1 MKYFAKTLYIAIISV
16 TAVCVAPA
24 CSKAPAAQTPAPQ
37 DSLSNLSGQWQR
49 EIVDS
54 EIGVTGNETMLLNA
68 DSTFVLANN
77 LTLEYADSTLQCSM
91 SFITDI
97 KGSWQ
102 IEDKQIRLNIDSST
116 FNLDTIGC
124 QRQAID
130 LRTGK
135 SVDADIAADI
145 YGRLKESLSQL
156 YFTSYSELPQIEID
170 GCVISGN
177 LLNGTCGQTD
187 ITWTKL

>member
-1 MKYFAKTLYIAIISV
+1 MKYLAKTLYIAIIAA
-16 TAVCVAPA
+16 TAVCAAPA

-49 EIVDS
+49 EIADS
-54 EIGVTGNETMLLNA
+54 EIGVTGNETMSLNA
-68 DSTFVLANN
+68 DSSLVIVNN
-77 LTLEYADSTLQCSM
+77 LTIDYADSTLQCSM

-102 IEDKQIRLNIDSST
+102 IEDKQIRINIDSST
-116 FNLDTIGC
+116 FSLDTIGC
-124 QRQAID
+124 RRQAID

-135 SVDADIAADI
+135 SVDAGIAADI
-145 YGRLKESLSQL
+145 YARLKESLSNL
-156 YFTSYSELPQIEID
+156 YFTSYSELPLIEID
-170 GCVISGN
+170 GCEISGN
-177 LLNGTCGQTD
+177 LLNGTCGQTV